1 MLATLTL
8 EEMEFRAGHG
18 CYDMDKI
25 VGNRFTV
32 NLSITAEIG
41 DAARNDDI
49 AGTVNYLNVYHE
61 VEKQMAATSDIIEN
75 VAVRIIDAVYDNFEG
90 IKHVK
95 VTVSKLAPPLGGKI
109 KRVSATLER

>member
-1 MLATLTL
+1 
-8 EEMEFRAGHG
+8 
-18 CYDMDKI
+18 
-25 VGNRFTV
+25 
-32 NLSITAEIG
+32 
-41 DAARNDDI
+41 
-49 AGTVNYLNVYHE
+49 
-61 VEKQMAATSDIIEN
+61 MAATSDIIEN